1 MVTPRKVL
9 AAAFALLV
17 YVAMWAGFL
26 QGWSWLDAID
36 DRLLSAFHDFGV
48 GRPVWVR
55 SWDWFC
61 DVFSPIT
68 MRILAVFLIAWL
80 LRRRRRRE
88 ALFLLLSVELSGIV
102 TGLAKG
108 LADRPRPATAMAAA
122 PGTSFP
128 SGHALGVMVCVLALL
143 TVLLPM
149 VAARWRTPLLV
160 FGALIV
166 VTIGIGRVV
175 LNVHHPS
182 DVVAGWALGY
192 LYYLVCLPVL
202 TARTRTPPHPQ
213 GE

>member
-1 MVTPRKVL
+1 VVTPRKVL
-9 AAAFALLV
+9 VAAFALLV

-26 QGWSWLDAID
+26 QGWSWLDTVD

-48 GRPVWVR
+48 DRQIWLKA
-55 SWDWFC
+55 WDWFC

-68 MRILAVFLIAWL
+68 MRILSVFLIAWL
-80 LRRRRRRE
+80 LRRRRHRE
-88 ALFLLLSVELSGIV
+88 ALFLLLSVEVSGII

-149 VAARWRTPLLV
+149 VAARWRTALMV
-160 FGALIV
+160 FGAVIV
-166 VTIGIGRVV
+166 VLIGVGRVV

-192 LYYLVCLPVL
+192 LYYLLCLPVL
-202 TARTRTPPHPQ
+202 TARAGTLPHPQ